1 MLTCIILILT
11 CINQVLRYFGSDSRT
26 PIYNY
31 YLMKLCLHLGEN
43 QNNFLCSFNHFFIYV
58 ATNPKVLR
66 TFTGKRKS
74 KEKLRKEKNLRI
86 WFSMTT
92 TDLFES
98 NVRLANRIV
107 RSEEED

>member
-43 QNNFLCSFNHFFIYV
+43 QNNFLCSFNHFFY
-58 ATNPKVLR
+58 LR
-66 TFTGKRKS
+66 RHKS
-74 KEKLRKEKNLRI
+74 QSAANFYREKKIEREASEGEKLKNLV
-86 WFSMTT
+86 FH
-92 TDLFES
+92 D
-98 NVRLANRIV
+98 NH
-107 RSEEED
+107 RSLRKQC

>member
-1 MLTCIILILT
+1 MLTYIILILT

-74 KEKLRKEKNLRI
+74 KEKLRKEKNFMAGKLKNLI
-86 WFSMTT
+86 FH
-92 TDLFES
+92 D
-98 NVRLANRIV
+98 NH
-107 RSEEED
+107 RSLGKQC